1 MSATPP
7 VAQAGWMYGG
17 LALLVAVLWLGS
29 LAARPLFNPDEGR
42 YAEIPREMLA
52 GGDWVVPHLNGLAY
66 IEKPPLQYWATAL
79 SLRAFGQNE
88 FAARFYTAVCALGTL
103 AALWWVAAALW
114 DRAAAWRAAAVLSGM
129 LLFAVLGQLLTLDMS
144 LTFYMTLAL
153 VGFLRA
159 QAPAPAAG
167 RAVPFSR
174 VQTQTEEPPARRG
187 ADGFG
192 HPAREGPAA
201 PQIAG
206 VQCRWMLL
214 AWAATALGVL
224 TKGLEAAVIP
234 AAVLVLYS
242 LYSRDWSPWRRL
254 YVSRG
259 LPLLLVLVVP
269 WHWLAARRQPDFL
282 QFFFVHE
289 HLSRYL
295 TPSADRE
302 EPWWFFIAVLAL
314 GSLPWTVSALRVVA
328 AGWRQRGAPR
338 QFEPR
343 LFLWFWVAFVCV
355 FFSLSDS
362 KLIPYILPA
371 MPALAL
377 LVAALP
383 APVLHRDVQATAVL
397 TLLVA
402 VILAAAGALG
412 PRFIAATDRN
422 AYFLLL
428 ARPLAQIAALLALS
442 GLFVLLQRRR
452 DVTRSTVFLGVGWC
466 LAGIMLMR
474 AAAVVAPVYSG
485 VVLARALGV
494 VPRDARIFSVATYD
508 QSLPFYSQRT
518 VELVAYRGEL
528 DFGLRHEPGAGIASV
543 AAFVDQW
550 QNVPYGYAVMEIAMF
565 DDLRRR
571 GVPLREMTRDVH
583 RVLAARR

>member
-7 VAQAGWMYGG
+7 FARAGWTYGG

-52 GGDWVVPHLNGLAY
+52 GGDWVVPHLNGVAY

-79 SLRAFGQNE
+79 SLWAFGQNE
-88 FAARFYTAVCALGTL
+88 FAARFYTAACALGTL
-103 AALWWVAAALW
+103 AAVWWVAEALW
-114 DRAAAWRAAAVLSGM
+114 GRAAAWRAAAVLSGM

-153 VGFLRA
+153 AGFLRA
-159 QAPAPAAG
+159 QLPPAE
-167 RAVPFSR
+167 RTVPFSQA
-174 VQTQTEEPPARRG
+174 QTQTEEPPARRG
-187 ADGFG
+187 ANRFG
-192 HPAREGPAA
+192 HPAKDIPTA
-201 PQIAG
+201 PESACAQRRG
-206 VQCRWMLL
+206 MLL
-214 AWAATALGVL
+214 AWGATALGVL
-224 TKGLEAAVIP
+224 TKGLEAAAIP

-242 LYSRDWSPWRRL
+242 LYSRDWSAWRRT

-289 HLSRYL
+289 QVSRYL

-302 EPWWFFIAVLAL
+302 APWWYFIAVFAL
-314 GSLPWTVSALRVVA
+314 GSLPWTVSALRVAA
-328 AGWRQRGAPR
+328 AGWRQRGGPR

-377 LVAALP
+377 LIAALP
-383 APVLHRDVQATAVL
+383 AQVFHRDVLATAVL
-397 TLLVA
+397 TLLA
-402 VILAAAGALG
+402 ALALAAAGAFG

-428 ARPLAQIAALLALS
+428 ARPLAQIAALLAVS

-452 DVTRSTVFLGVGWC
+452 DVTRAAVFLGVGWC

-494 VPRDARIFSVATYD
+494 VPRNARIFSVATYD

-518 VELVAYRGEL
+518 LELVAYRGEL
-528 DFGLRHEPGAGIASV
+528 DFGLRHDPGAEIPSV
-543 AAFVDQW
+543 AAFVDEW
-550 QNVPYGYAVMEIAMF
+550 QNIPYGYAVMEIAMF
-565 DDLRRR
+565 EDLRRR

-583 RVLAARR
+583 RLLAARR